1 MAQELPQPNWDIVA
15 VLSKGRESHY
25 PRLGILGDC
34 KGGLLKMRIIRNT
47 ALLTAAVCLAAL
59 AVAPAAF
66 AGSVDL
72 TPSGPNTI
80 ITISGTYASTVP
92 AFGGIAAP
100 GGTYTIT
107 FTLPTMASSAPG
119 FVSFPVPPQGGFDA
133 DANLIFDLNGSA
145 TTTTFSNVTLE
156 FFDTLSGDMGGIL
169 FCLDPSC
176 NTGWNLFGG
185 ALFNNNDTNPMLLS
199 GSIPINQTPSAY
211 FVGGAGPFPFSVAT
225 ATTPEPSSLLLL
237 GTGLAG
243 LIGWGRRKFLA

>member
-1 MAQELPQPNWDIVA
+1 
-15 VLSKGRESHY
+15 
-25 PRLGILGDC
+25 
-34 KGGLLKMRIIRNT
+34 MRIIRNT
-47 ALLTAAVCLAAL
+47 ALVVAAMCLAAL
-59 AVAPAAF
+59 MVAPTAF

-72 TPSGPNTI
+72 TPSGANTT

-92 AFGGIAAP
+92 TFGGIAAP
-100 GGTYTIT
+100 SGTYTIT
-107 FTLPTMASSAPG
+107 FTLPTMASSATG
-119 FVSFPVPPQGGFDA
+119 FVSFAPPQGGFDA

-176 NTGWNLFGG
+176 NTEWNLFGG